1 MANTTPQDV
10 LSFLQSLSLTDPI
23 FWPSYIGYLPDDQ
36 SQVVAVFET
45 GGQPPVEINRDN
57 EIVTVQLRIRASR
70 LNYVT
75 GRQQWLN
82 CFNALQDSTL
92 GQPSVYSIV
101 QSLHYGPIFFNDDR
115 GRSNFITNFKIK
127 RVTETDS
134 D

>member
-1 MANTTPQDV
+1 MSTTPQDV
-10 LSFLQSLSLTDPI
+10 VSYLTGLGLVDSI
-23 FWPSYIGYLPDDQ
+23 FWPMYISYIPDDQ
-36 SQVVAVFET
+36 AQVIAVFET

-57 EIVTVQLRIRASR
+57 EIVTVQLRVRASR
-70 LNYVT
+70 LNYAT

-115 GRSNFITNFKIK
+115 GRSNFITNFRIK